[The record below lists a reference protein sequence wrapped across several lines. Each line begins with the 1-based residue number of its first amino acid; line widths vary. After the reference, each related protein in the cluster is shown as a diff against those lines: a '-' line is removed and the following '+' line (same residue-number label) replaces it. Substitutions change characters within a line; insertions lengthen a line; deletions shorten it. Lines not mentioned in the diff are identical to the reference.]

1 MLTSNYIHTDL
12 LDLDLPQIRFSCD
25 LLMQTLVQNKEYYQR
40 KEQPFYEDPN
50 SPESTKMFGQYN
62 LFTHPYGGF
71 HSLYSAIREKFHSVC
86 DWKTEYYI
94 QCWMNYAEKGNYL
107 DWHRHHDPEQ
117 KGWHGFYCVDVGDSK
132 TTYKLPS
139 GEEIDVISQD
149 NLLVLSRSDGDKHR
163 TYPWE
168 GDKPRITIAFDI
180 IPRMHVPYQWL
191 DHWLPI

>member
-1 MLTSNYIHTDL
+1 
-12 LDLDLPQIRFSCD
+12 
-25 LLMQTLVQNKEYYQR
+25 MQTLVQNKEYYQR